1 MKDKDKLVERLK
13 EIAPQGRISC
23 EAARKLAEELDISP
37 REVGQACDE
46 VNIRICACELGC
58 F

>member
-1 MKDKDKLVERLK
+1 MTDQKKIIEKLK
-13 EIAPQGRISC
+13 ELAPQGKITC
-23 EAARKLAEELDISP
+23 EDARKLADQLNVGR

-46 VNIRICACELGC
+46 AGIRVCACELGC